1 MYLQNAIKDG
11 SAKNAIEGL
20 SHSGDNYEEAIEC
33 LKSRYNRLRLIQR
46 THVQLITDAPCLRDG
61 SGKEL
66 RALHDTVQQHVRA
79 LKTLGCD
86 LPGNFI
92 TSMIE
97 LKLDVDTLFEWQEH
111 SQSSAEVPP
120 YQELLN
126 FLDLHAQASETSGVK
141 KPSRHENPRRQ
152 PNKAVTSFVSSA
164 GPADKNCVAC
174 KKKKHLLYICSQFK
188 SLSHEE
194 KMSVLRDNNLCRN
207 CLQSGHFQRKC
218 KSNHKCKVC
227 QRPHHTLLHTE
238 TRDPVPEHEV
248 RTEVSCSHAD
258 AKLRANT
265 LLLTC
270 RVLIVAPD
278 GSSVEV
284 RALLDN
290 ASTASFISERLVQS
304 LSLPR
309 TNQSIRISG
318 IGGLSHKAPIQSV
331 TSFRITSVRSSSRAI
346 EVNAVVIPKVSCDLP
361 ANPISFHSKWQHLS
375 ELTLA
380 DPNFGLPGRIDL
392 LLGVD
397 VFVDILRDG
406 RRKGPP
412 GSPTAFETDFGWVL
426 GGSTGPVG
434 ISTQTN
440 LHVLTFHSTAL
451 SVDDVLRKF
460 WEIEES
466 SSDQACLSAEER
478 AVIHHFDSS
487 HKRSREGRFI
497 VPLPKDPGSQP
508 LGESRSQA
516 VKRFFSLERSLNSK
530 GHFQDF
536 NAVMQEYLDLGH
548 AEVVPAADLEKLP
561 ESTFYLPMH
570 AVYKVSSSTTKIR
583 AVFDASARS
592 STGVSLN
599 DTLLVGPTIH
609 PPLVDILL
617 RFRLHPVALTADISK
632 MYRAVELADSDKD
645 LHRYVWRS
653 DPNESLKD
661 YRMTRVTFGVSASSF
676 AANMS
681 VKQNAIDYSHK
692 YPIAAEVVKN
702 SFYVDDCLTGVT
714 DSKSA
719 SILQWQLT
727 ELFSCGGFVL
737 RKWNSNDPSVLE
749 KIPEDLRDSREVHA
763 FHESAQYSKTL
774 GIEWNVTTDQFHL
787 SITNPPS
794 DDSVTKRN
802 LVSDVAKV
810 FDALGLFAP
819 VTIKMKIILQ
829 RLWELKLD
837 WDDLVPDH
845 VLEIWSQW
853 RRELLALTTA
863 YIPRRYSPV
872 GFTPISVQL
881 H

>member
-1 MYLQNAIKDG
+1 M
-11 SAKNAIEGL
+11 
-20 SHSGDNYEEAIEC
+20 
-33 LKSRYNRLRLIQR
+33 
-46 THVQLITDAPCLRDG
+46 
-61 SGKEL
+61 
-66 RALHDTVQQHVRA
+66 
-79 LKTLGCD
+79 
-86 LPGNFI
+86 
-92 TSMIE
+92 
-97 LKLDVDTLFEWQEH
+97 
-111 SQSSAEVPP
+111 
-120 YQELLN
+120 
-126 FLDLHAQASETSGVK
+126 
-141 KPSRHENPRRQ
+141 
-152 PNKAVTSFVSSA
+152 
-164 GPADKNCVAC
+164 
-174 KKKKHLLYICSQFK
+174 
-188 SLSHEE
+188 
-194 KMSVLRDNNLCRN
+194 
-207 CLQSGHFQRKC
+207 
-218 KSNHKCKVC
+218 C

-265 LLLTC
+265 LLMTC

-284 RALLDN
+284 RAPLDN

-361 ANPISFHSKWQHLS
+361 ANPISFDSKWQHLS

-497 VPLPKDPGSQP
+497 VPLLKDPSSQP

-516 VKRFFSLERSLNSK
+516 VKRFFSLEHSLNSK
-530 GHFQDF
+530 GRFQDF

-548 AEVVPAADLEKLP
+548 AEAVPAADLEKPP

-570 AVYKVSSSTTKIR
+570 AVYKASSSTTKIR

-653 DPNESLKD
+653 DPSESLKD

-681 VKQNAIDYSHK
+681 VKQNAIDYSHE
-692 YPIAAEVVKN
+692 YPIAAGVVKS
-702 SFYVDDCLTGVT
+702 SFYVDDCLTGAT

-719 SILQWQLT
+719 LILQRQLT
-727 ELFSCGGFVL
+727 ELFSRGGFVL

-774 GIEWNVTTDQFHL
+774 GIEWNVSTDQFHL

-819 VTIKMKIILQ
+819 VTIKMKIVLQ

-837 WDDLVPDH
+837 
-845 VLEIWSQW
+845 
-853 RRELLALTTA
+853 
-863 YIPRRYSPV
+863 
-872 GFTPISVQL
+872 
-881 H
+881 